1 MKKFKNGV
9 YMGAEVKG
17 GVFAGLVVSLLLSA
31 CDGNNTSQVEVKDPV
46 KGIQLLMT
54 RLQKAINAEEPE
66 ISPPGD
72 DKYYTEWYKRKIYT
86 SDKMQF
92 DVVKTDSVVSPFLGK
107 IDFECNTRFVKGA
120 SLDEVKDTPF
130 TGTADTPCKVTY
142 AHQENRW
149 GFKEMSC
156 LKLTALT
163 PNDFQ
168 EVGTDTTGVLGKCR
182 AIANAITVKAK

>member
-1 MKKFKNGV
+1 
-9 YMGAEVKG
+9 MGIVKG
-17 GVFAGLVVSLLLSA
+17 SVFAGLVASLLLSA
-31 CDGNNTSQVEVKDPV
+31 CDGKNTNQMEVQDPV
-46 KGIQLLMT
+46 KGIQALMT
-54 RLQKAINAEEPE
+54 RLQKAIDAAEPE

-72 DKYYTEWYKRKIYT
+72 DRYNTEWYKRKIYT

-92 DVVKTDSVVSPFLGK
+92 DVVKTNSVVSPFLGK

-130 TGTADTPCKVTY
+130 TGTADTPCRVTY
-142 AHQENRW
+142 AYQENRW
-149 GFKEMSC
+149 VFKEMSC

-168 EVGTDTTGVLGKCR
+168 EVGTDTTSVLGKCQT
-182 AIANAITVKAK
+182 IANAIASKAK